1 MQDMKNYSKYVDK
14 KMWTNHEKY
23 ATIKLLAKKQ
33 KGESKMEENNLSE
46 FMKIAYKYGK
56 VKDLQEA
63 FKDFPVEEEWHKGRI
78 ENIIKEEEE
87 QYDKYE
93 IGDIVFVKNYYYKNG
108 KKGEN
113 HLFVIIDQ
121 NNIAVPIE
129 NFGMLISSNLNKLKY
144 TSNKWIK
151 SEEKNG
157 LRKDSLVKTDV
168 VYKILNSQISFKIGS
183 VDMNKVEEY
192 KQSFYE
198 SNKI

>member
-1 MQDMKNYSKYVDK
+1 MK
-14 KMWTNHEKY
+14 
-23 ATIKLLAKKQ
+23 
-33 KGESKMEENNLSE
+33 ENGLSE

-63 FKDFPVEEEWHKGRI
+63 FQDFPVKEEWHKGEI

-87 QYDKYE
+87 PYDKYK

-129 NFGMLISSNLNKLKY
+129 NFGMLISSNLDKLKY
-144 TSNKWIK
+144 TSNKLIK
-151 SEEKNG
+151 SKEKNG

-198 SNKI
+198 SNKM

>member
-1 MQDMKNYSKYVDK
+1 MQDMKNYSKYVDR

-33 KGESKMEENNLSE
+33 KGECKMNENNLSE
-46 FMKIAYKYGK
+46 FMKTAYKYGK

-63 FKDFPVEEEWHKGRI
+63 FQDFPVEEEWHKGRI

-108 KKGEN
+108 EKGEN

-129 NFGMLISSNLNKLKY
+129 NFGMLISSNLDKLKY

-151 SEEKNG
+151 REEKNG

-183 VDMNKVEEY
+183 VDIDKVEEY